1 MVASKNLDGI
11 DFAGG
16 ICMTVVGANDDVI
29 VSGVFQDV
37 RKVVVG
43 LRGYVDSK
51 FLAWVSW
58 DPWFQT
64 GEWLL

>member
-1 MVASKNLDGI
+1 
-11 DFAGG
+11 
-16 ICMTVVGANDDVI
+16 MTVVGANDDVI